1 MDSISACR
9 IAQIENGIP
18 QTTCFAMLNLIV
30 LYDSQTEDIDQRIFI
45 VASLQKDL
53 TSDNWYTNTITICS
67 NS

>member
-1 MDSISACR
+1 MDPISACR

-53 TSDNWYTNTITICS
+53 TSDSWYTNTISICS

>member
-9 IAQIENGIP
+9 ITQIENGIP
-18 QTTCFAMLNLIV
+18 QTTCFAMLNLV
-30 LYDSQTEDIDQRIFI
+30 MLYNSQTEDIDQRIFI

-53 TSDNWYTNTITICS
+53 TTNSWYTNTIPICG